1 MFKAEKCQ
9 GFARFSVLKVTFS
22 AFIEKWPKRKN
33 NKFMR
38 EFLFMRKKKFVK
50 KKTQEKLLWEKKL
63 REKKFTKKIMKEKI
77 HKTNN

>member
-9 GFARFSVLKVTFS
+9 GFARFSVLKVMFS

-38 EFLFMRKKKFVK
+38 EFLFMRKKK
-50 KKTQEKLLWEKKL
+50 
-63 REKKFTKKIMKEKI
+63 I
-77 HKTNN
+77 

>member
-9 GFARFSVLKVTFS
+9 GFARFSVLKVMFS

-38 EFLFMRKKKFVK
+38 EFLFMRKKKICEK
-50 KKTQEKLLWEKKL
+50 KNARKTFMGKKL